1 MYFYVEYRPF
11 VSVGVTLLQVSQA
24 LAGHHDF
31 LDLYKHKGSLMFSGT
46 YPSHGGGFMLFKA
59 DSIDDVQSCVQNDPL
74 LYLGIQKC
82 TITPFSPDDSTE
94 FVLNLWNNTNV
105 QCE

>member
-1 MYFYVEYRPF
+1 MYFYVEYKPF

-24 LAGHHDF
+24 LAGHRDF
-31 LDLYKHKGSLMFSGT
+31 LDLCKHKGSLMFSGT
-46 YPSHGGGFMLFKA
+46 YPSNGGGFMLFKA
-59 DSIDDVQSCVQNDPL
+59 DSIDDVHSCVQSDPL

-94 FVLNLWNNTNV
+94 FVLNLWNDTNA

>member
-31 LDLYKHKGSLMFSGT
+31 LDLCKHKGSLMFSGT

-59 DSIDDVQSCVQNDPL
+59 DSIDDVESCVQSDPL
-74 LYLGIQKC
+74 LYLGIQKMHNY
-82 TITPFSPDDSTE
+82 TFFT
-94 FVLNLWNNTNV
+94 
-105 QCE
+105 